1 MVTCYPMKITK
12 TCPPMIGRHLCDINI
27 VNVTSLGM
35 KSCITLVFQLIN
47 AGKYCKLL
55 QATLNISF
63 TLYIASHPKYF
74 WPIFYKRFLSF
85 ILLHSRSKNIPIPG
99 PFSLFFAY
107 YFLSFF
113 DGPYFQEEVLFTRQ
127 VWSWSDIKRYI
138 VRVIQACKCT
148 AFQIQ
153 LLIIL
158 HS

>member
-47 AGKYCKLL
+47 AGKCCKP
-55 QATLNISF
+55 A
-63 TLYIASHPKYF
+63 IASHPKYF
-74 WPIFYKRFLSF
+74 WSIFYKRFLSF